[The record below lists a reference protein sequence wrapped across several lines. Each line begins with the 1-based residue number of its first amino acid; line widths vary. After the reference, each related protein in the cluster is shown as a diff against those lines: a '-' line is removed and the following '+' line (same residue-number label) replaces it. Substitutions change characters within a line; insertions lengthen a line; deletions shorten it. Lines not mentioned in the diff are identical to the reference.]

1 MSSQPVS
8 AWCPPGV
15 RLVSTWCPPG
25 VHLVSWSRT
34 SPRQNRQG
42 QPLPQ
47 SVLGEAASSAARTN
61 TFLGARYRRLAPR
74 IGKQKGQVAVAG
86 AMLVTVRKLL
96 ADPTRQHDAVG
107 PEFYDHRIGPERH
120 QRNHIR
126 KLETLGYTVTLN
138 AAG

>member
-15 RLVSTWCPPG
+15 LVQNLTSAEPARATPPSKRPWRGRL
-25 VHLVSWSRT
+25 LSRT
-34 SPRQNRQG
+34 HQH
-42 QPLPQ
+42 
-47 SVLGEAASSAARTN
+47 
-61 TFLGARYRRLAPR
+61 LGARYRRLARR

-86 AMLVTVRKLL
+86 SILVTVRKLL

-120 QRNHIR
+120 QRNHIH

-138 AAG
+138 PAA